1 MINFLLFPI
10 LVLVAIPD
18 YSDHPNMKA
27 MFMKGWQCNQVK
39 TDKEKCIVIDNYVG
53 LFEEEEEEE

>member
-10 LVLVAIPD
+10 FVLVATPD
-18 YSDHPNMKA
+18 YIEHPNMKA
-27 MFMKGWQCNQVK
+27 MFMKEWQCNQVK

-53 LFEEEEEEE
+53 LFEEDQ

>member
-1 MINFLLFPI
+1 MT
-10 LVLVAIPD
+10 PD

-53 LFEEEEEEE
+53 LFEEEE